1 MPRPPRSTRPSPP
14 CPYSKLFRSPLRAHR
29 PAGQLPCRLEWQL
42 TVILLM
48 GVSGVGKTTIGRR
61 LADALD
67 YGYAEGYDYHPSANF
82 EKMRRSEEHTSE
94 LQSLM
99 RISYAVFSLTKKKPN
114 R

>member
-29 PAGQLPCRLEWQL
+29 PAGQLPCRLEWQF

-67 YGYAEGYDYHPSANF
+67 YGYAEGDDYHPSANV
-82 EKMRRSEEHTSE
+82 EKMRSGRPLEDDDRWPW
-94 LQSLM
+94 M
-99 RISYAVFSLTKKKPN
+99 RAIDRKSVV
-114 R
+114 